1 MTVQASV
8 GFHRV
13 TRVTRGAKRGR
24 HRLRRQQFDGKRRGW
39 DGGFSVRRRF
49 AEAGRIGKLLERTN
63 ADHVDCYEQL
73 GGVRFGGTVENARQ
87 DRQATDEADQ
97 QSPWRTLAIIAPRH
111 IIWKL
116 FELLRP

>member
-1 MTVQASV
+1 MQASV

-39 DGGFSVRRRF
+39 DGGFRVRRRI

-97 QSPWRTLAIIAPRH
+97 QSTMEDACNNCPAPH
-111 IIWKL
+111 HL
-116 FELLRP
+116 ETV